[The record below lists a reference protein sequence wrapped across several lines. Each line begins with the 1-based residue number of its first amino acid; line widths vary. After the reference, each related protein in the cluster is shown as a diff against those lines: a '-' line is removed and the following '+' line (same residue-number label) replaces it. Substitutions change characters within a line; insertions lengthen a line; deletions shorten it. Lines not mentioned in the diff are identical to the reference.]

1 MDVQAAAATANLSQP
16 VVAPS
21 TPAPASG
28 APTLAAAPVA
38 ATSLV
43 SAGAV
48 GSNAAT
54 APVTTTAIGASGTS
68 NPNPGLATLPAGPPD
83 GSKKGS
89 DVDSTLKS
97 GVAQL
102 YNVAQQNISVSFQ
115 ISQNPNEIVTVF
127 TDTQTGKVIVQFPSE
142 TMIALAKLFDKL
154 DGSVVNKKV

>member
-1 MDVQAAAATANLSQP
+1 MDVQAAAATANIPPSVP
-16 VVAPS
+16 APS

-28 APTLAAAPVA
+28 APVIAAAPVA

-43 SAGAV
+43 PAGAG

-54 APVTTTAIGASGTS
+54 ASSTTTGASS
-68 NPNPGLATLPAGPPD
+68 NAHPGLATLPAGPPD

-89 DVDSTLKS
+89 DADATLTS
-97 GVAQL
+97 GIARL
-102 YNVAQQNISVSFQ
+102 YNIPQQDVSVSFQ
-115 ISQNPNEIVTVF
+115 ISTNPNEIVTVF
-127 TDTQTGKVIVQFPSE
+127 TDTKTGKVIVQFPSE